1 MNRVASNRPLPLL
14 RCLPSPLLTISSS
27 DIKRHVTI
35 YTKGYK
41 IRVLFVL
48 AFFILFSL
56 ALSFFLL
63 HFDAVVCLSVCLCRL
78 AELLCFWSAFQVQKP
93 KYNIHTLMFF
103 SWMGCCCRRRNES
116 ILSVAN
122 VALLYIIQ
130 NSNFRDLLKKLKLS
144 ERA

>member
-1 MNRVASNRPLPLL
+1 MQNPAYSYQLTLFIHFISARDEKKKENTLNRVASNRPLPLL

-63 HFDAVVCLSVCLCRL
+63 HFDAVVCLPVCAVWQNCYV
-78 AELLCFWSAFQVQKP
+78 FGVPS
-93 KYNIHTLMFF
+93 KYKSLNTIFIH
-103 SWMGCCCRRRNES
+103 
-116 ILSVAN
+116 
-122 VALLYIIQ
+122 
-130 NSNFRDLLKKLKLS
+130 
-144 ERA
+144 